1 MNHISQRNRLEAR
14 LKSYMDFTPY
24 CPRDSFL
31 KLSNEMVKITERLDK
46 IKCMSL
52 DELMKPIDF
61 QFETKQSRVNF
72 IDHTPTI
79 PSTIDP
85 KKIYKTK

>member
-31 KLSNEMVKITERLDK
+31 KLSNEMVKISERLDK

-52 DELMKPIDF
+52 DELVKEVPSYYD
-61 QFETKQSRVNF
+61 TKQSKLNF
-72 IDHTPTI
+72 
-79 PSTIDP
+79 
-85 KKIYKTK
+85 KTV